1 MKKLLCFVSICLLF
15 LGVVGCSSKKTQT
28 KKEEREVDF
37 HLTFTH
43 IEMRTGCKYTIG
55 ATGADA
61 KNISWSTT
69 KEKVATVNKNG
80 QIEAVGE
87 GSASI
92 VAKVGDET
100 QYVDV
105 DVSSSFKRDVVI
117 YNGDSSKSVA
127 SETGDKTSTNISEFQ
142 VTISPKTFV
151 YDGSYKRPRVTIRN
165 NKRQRLV
172 LNTDYTVQYKNN
184 KNIGIA
190 TIIITGKGAY
200 TGSTS
205 YEFNITKKKVKAN
218 NTGDLDDGD
227 DSWKSER
234 GEDRKKRE
242 DAYKK
247 AQEVKKYGYKKKAD
261 EKKKANDKKKADD
274 KKKTNE
280 KKKVNDKK
288 KAKAK
293 KPTQTTQH

>member
-1 MKKLLCFVSICLLF
+1 MKTILRFAAICLVSLT
-15 LGVVGCSSKKTQT
+15 LIGCSAQKKQT
-28 KKEEREVDF
+28 KKVEQEVDF
-37 HLTFTH
+37 NLAFTN

-61 KNISWSTT
+61 SKITWSTT
-69 KEKVATVNKNG
+69 KEKVATVNSHG

-92 VAKVGDET
+92 VAKVGDQEK
-100 QYVDV
+100 YVSV

-117 YNGDSSKSVA
+117 YTENSSKSVA
-127 SETGDKTSTNISEFQ
+127 SETGDKSSTNISEFQ
-142 VTISPKTFV
+142 ITISPKSFV
-151 YDGSYKRPRVTIRN
+151 YDGKEKRPTVTIRN

-184 KNIGIA
+184 KKIGIA

-205 YEFNITKKKVKAN
+205 YEFNITKKKVAGNKIGE
-218 NTGDLDDGD
+218 TDDGD

-234 GEDRKKRE
+234 AEDRKKRE
-242 DAYKK
+242 EAYKK
-247 AQEVKKYGYKKKAD
+247 AQQTKKYSYYQYKKKTEEKKKAD
-261 EKKKANDKKKADD
+261 EKKKAADKKKE
-274 KKKTNE
+274 E
-280 KKKVNDKK
+280 KKKKAEEKK
-288 KAKAK
+288 KA
-293 KPTQTTQH
+293 QTNQN